1 MPKIA
6 AVLIALSIPAG
17 LSAQHPLRDPV
28 DAVEVRYS
36 LSQPVVTYGVRVDT
50 ADLSGFDVTIRIRNA
65 TDTFRLALAAHPEYD
80 DRYFRHVAQVRVAT
94 PAGGAAA
101 SIVREDS
108 AVWRV
113 VAPGG
118 TVEVRYRLQLPAP
131 DRPIR
136 SSWVPFLAPQGGLVG
151 GPQSFMYIVG
161 ATLVP
166 SYVTFDLPRGWAIAT
181 GLQPTI
187 DSNTF
192 FAPSVDVLIDS
203 PALVGHFRS

>member
-6 AVLIALSIPAG
+6 IALIALSIPSG
-17 LSAQHPLRDPV
+17 LAAQHPLQDAV
-28 DAVEVRYS
+28 DAVDVRYA
-36 LSQPVVTYGVRVDT
+36 LSQPVVSYGLRVDS

-65 TDTFRLALAAHPEYD
+65 RDTFRLALAAHPEYD
-80 DRYFRHVAQVRVAT
+80 DRYFRYVGQVRVAS
-94 PAGGAAA
+94 PAGAGPA
-101 SIVREDS
+101 SIAREDS
-108 AVWRV
+108 ALWRV

-118 TVEVRYRLQLPAP
+118 TVEVRYRLQLPVQ
-131 DRPIR
+131 DRPVR

-166 SYVTFDLPRGWAIAT
+166 SYVTFDLPRGWDIAT
-181 GLQPTI
+181 GLTPTI
-187 DSNTF
+187 DPTTV

-203 PALVGHFRS
+203 VNVSAD